1 MTAERATRAWAVAI
15 TVSVAAIMSSCNILQ
30 PAAYLAMGQ
39 AKAPARYVLEDK
51 PTVVFVDDRNNAIP
65 INSSRVRRAVADD
78 VTNQLMSREL
88 VTETISPRDAM
99 ALSRNQDR
107 EGKLMSMQ
115 AIGETVGA
123 EQLIYIE
130 MLSYRGSP
138 DNVTSSPAAACRL
151 KVIDIVNKTR
161 LFPPPGADKA
171 WQDVI
176 AQGPIVSPELYRSS
190 AGRRQIEQQLAESIA
205 DKVTKL
211 FYKHIPDELG
221 SRLTPQ

>member
-1 MTAERATRAWAVAI
+1 MH
-15 TVSVAAIMSSCNILQ
+15 
-30 PAAYLAMGQ
+30 
-39 AKAPARYVLEDK
+39 
-51 PTVVFVDDRNNAIP
+51 
-65 INSSRVRRAVADD
+65 
-78 VTNQLMSREL
+78 
-88 VTETISPRDAM
+88 
-99 ALSRNQDR
+99 
-107 EGKLMSMQ
+107 

-130 MLSYRGSP
+130 MLSFRGSP

-190 AGRRQIEQQLAESIA
+190 AGRRQIEQLLAESIA
-205 DKVTKL
+205 DQVTKL